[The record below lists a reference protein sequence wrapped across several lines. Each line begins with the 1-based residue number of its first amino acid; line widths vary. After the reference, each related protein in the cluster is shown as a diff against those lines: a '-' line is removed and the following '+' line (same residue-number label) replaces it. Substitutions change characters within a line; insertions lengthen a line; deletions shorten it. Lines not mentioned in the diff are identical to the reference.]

1 MKYLKIKKN
10 SDFQRLFKKGK
21 KVFSPYLT
29 LIYFPSDKLSMG
41 IAVSKKHGKAVTR
54 NRIKRL
60 VRAAFSE
67 CSTRLLRNYSII
79 VLPRISEEYSF
90 DKMKDG
96 FNICFKKV
104 NSCEKA

>member
-1 MKYLKIKKN
+1 M
-10 SDFQRLFKKGK
+10 
-21 KVFSPYLT
+21 FSPYLT
-29 LIYFPSDKLSMG
+29 LIYFPSDTLSMG

-67 CSTRLLRNYSII
+67 CSGKLSGKYSII
-79 VLPRISEEYSF
+79 VLPRIADEYTF
-90 DKMKDG
+90 EKMKDG

-104 NSCEKA
+104 NSCEKG